1 MNMLLRSFSI
11 IPSAESKSEILRT
24 RVVRKSETRRE
35 HDEGSVKIQIG
46 KTKREVG
53 W

>member
-1 MNMLLRSFSI
+1 MNMLLRSCSI

-24 RVVRKSETRRE
+24 RVMRKSETRRE